1 MDVVY
6 YVAASIDGYIARRD
20 GSVDWLENVESSTT
34 EYGYSEFYRR
44 VDALV
49 MGRRTYDLVAR
60 MGHWPYEDRPSFV
73 MTSRPPDLLP
83 HNGKAIRTE
92 TESLQEGASAACR
105 TLSEAGYRRIW
116 LVGGGTVAGSFLAA
130 GHLDELIV
138 TVIPVVLGTGI
149 PLFDTRDV
157 EEPGLES
164 LFSLLDTRT
173 YDTGVVQMHYRR
185 RRDHQASV

>member
-73 MTSRPPDLLP
+73 MTGHPPDILP

-92 TESLQEGASAACR
+92 TESLQEGAATTYR
-105 TLSEAGYRRIW
+105 TLSEAGYRRVW
-116 LVGGGTVAGSFLAA
+116 LVGGGTAAGSFLAA
-130 GHLDELIV
+130 GYLDELIL
-138 TVIPVVLGTGI
+138 TVIPVILGNGI
-149 PLFDTRDV
+149 QLFNTQGVDV
-157 EEPGLES
+157 PDLES

-185 RRDHQASV
+185 RRDH